1 MENERPKVLGYAAA
15 AEAHNDDDDD
25 DDRGADDMPE
35 LMTTAEAARHI
46 GVSPG
51 YLTNLRC
58 WGTGPRCSRVGARNV
73 RYVRAD
79 LDAWKERRGVGAA
92 YSAPSVD
99 A

>member
-1 MENERPKVLGYAAA
+1 LVCAAV

-35 LMTTAEAARHI
+35 LMTTAEAGRHI

-58 WGTGPRCSRVGARNV
+58 WGTGPDWRRVGARSV
-73 RYVRAD
+73 RYARVD
-79 LDAWKERRGVGAA
+79 LDAWKKRRGVLSA
-92 YSAPSVD
+92 YSAPPVNG
-99 A
+99 

>member
-1 MENERPKVLGYAAA
+1 VLGYAAT

-35 LMTTAEAARHI
+35 LMMTTAEAARHL

-58 WGTGPRCSRVGARNV
+58 WGTGPRCRRVGDRGV
-73 RYVRAD
+73 RYSRAD
-79 LDAWKERRGVGAA
+79 LDEWRDRRRTRREAA
-92 YSAPSVD
+92 
-99 A
+99 